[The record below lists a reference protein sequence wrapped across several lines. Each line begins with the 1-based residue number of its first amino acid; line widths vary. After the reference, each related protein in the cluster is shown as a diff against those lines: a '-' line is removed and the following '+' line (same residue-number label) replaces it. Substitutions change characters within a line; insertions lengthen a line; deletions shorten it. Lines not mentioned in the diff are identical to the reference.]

1 LDGYLK
7 KFINIIIS
15 VLLLFNV
22 SFSQIDTI
30 YNNIYS
36 PYHGTTGISSL
47 VKTDSFYYA
56 LFNQKDV
63 PDLIQ
68 NYGIL
73 KFDKKGN
80 IIDSSL
86 WGHIDNSIAFNY
98 GHVFIETSDN
108 NFVFCG
114 GTKDSLGTVRGILVK
129 VDNNLDTLWTKWFNH
144 PDTLIASQANPSVI
158 YSTLTDIKETP
169 DGGYIIIGNYNKDC
183 INLNVH
189 GFLIK
194 TDTSG
199 NILWFKLMPSS
210 IISSNY
216 LYDIEIDILD
226 SGFYF
231 PSNRSNQAPANI
243 SLFKTDKMGN
253 VKWYTKVN
261 LVTYPEYPQYP
272 IDAEVINDSTVVIA
286 STFAWKDIPTNHL
299 QNSVMVTSV
308 NTNTHLI
315 NWEERFSFNN
325 ERVGKT
331 LHQSIGANLTPN
343 GNIAISTT
351 MIVYNMGYRG
361 SLLLINQ
368 NGDSLWQR
376 YYAHTY
382 SDSNNVDLQLNDLVV
397 CDDGGFLMGGFYHKD
412 LEMYSHAWL
421 VKTDSLGFAPAA
433 FTLAV
438 EEKHLVITQQ
448 AMLYPN
454 PAQSNINLRFKENP
468 DSKLS
473 LLIYNSAGVLVKQ
486 KVLSAYENEYR
497 INIENLEKGVYFI
510 RIVSDNQLMFNSKF
524 IKL

>member
-1 LDGYLK
+1 MK
-7 KFINIIIS
+7 NFIAIIIS
-15 VLLLFNV
+15 ILLFNV
-22 SFSQIDTI
+22 SFSQIDTV
-30 YNNIYS
+30 YNKILY
-36 PYHGTTGISSL
+36 PFVGTTGISSL
-47 VKTDSFYYA
+47 ITDDIYYYA
-56 LFNQKDV
+56 LVGQIET
-63 PDLIQ
+63 PDFIQ
-68 NYGIL
+68 NYGFL
-73 KFDKKGN
+73 KINKTGTIVDTVFHSVKSTIQGVDM
-80 IIDSSL
+80 
-86 WGHIDNSIAFNY
+86 NY
-98 GHVFIETSDN
+98 GHGFTMTSDSS
-108 NFVFCG
+108 FLYCG
-114 GTKDSLGTVRGILVK
+114 GTQEKQGRVLGFLVK
-129 VDNNLDTLWTKWFNH
+129 TNYDFDTLWSKVFYH
-144 PDTLIASQANPSVI
+144 PDTAIAALANPSDVVI
-158 YSTLTDIKETP
+158 KLSDIKETQ
-169 DGGYIIIGNYNKDC
+169 DGGYIITGNYNKDC
-183 INLNVH
+183 INLNMH

-210 IISSNY
+210 IISSNH
-216 LYDIEIDILD
+216 LYDIEIDPLD

-231 PSNRSNQAPANI
+231 PSNRSNQAPQNI
-243 SLFKTDKMGN
+243 SLFKTDKFGN

-261 LVTYPEYPQYP
+261 LVTAPEYPQYP
-272 IDAEVINDSTVVIA
+272 VDAEIISDSTVIVA
-286 STFAWKDIPTNHL
+286 SAITWKDIPTNHW

-382 SDSNNVDLQLNDLVV
+382 SDSNDVDLQLNDLVV
-397 CDDGGFLMGGFYHKD
+397 CDDGGFLLGGIYHKD
-412 LEMYSHAWL
+412 LEMYEHSWL

-448 AMLYPN
+448 PLLYPN
-454 PAQSNINLRFKENP
+454 PAQSNINLRFEENP
-468 DSKLS
+468 KSPLTF
-473 LLIYNSAGVLVKQ
+473 LIYNSSGVLVKKETQ
-486 KVLSAYENEYR
+486 ASYMMEYR
-497 INIENLEKGVYFI
+497 INIEDLEKGVYFI

>member
-1 LDGYLK
+1 MK
-7 KFINIIIS
+7 KFIATIIS
-15 VLLLFNV
+15 VLLFNV
-22 SFSQIDTI
+22 SFSQTDTTF
-30 YNNIYS
+30 NNLYS
-36 PYHGTTGISSL
+36 PYHGTTGINSL
-47 VKTDSFYYA
+47 INNDSFYYA
-56 LFNQKDV
+56 LYSQLDT

-73 KFDKKGN
+73 KFNKYGELL
-80 IIDSSL
+80 DSSL
-86 WGHIDNSIAFNY
+86 WGHLDTSVAFNF
-98 GHVFIETSDN
+98 GHTFIKTTDN
-108 NFVFCG
+108 YFVFCG
-114 GTKDSLGTVRGILVK
+114 SSKDSQGTVRGILVK
-129 VDNNLDTLWTKWFNH
+129 VNCNLDTLWTKWFNH

-216 LYDIEIDILD
+216 LYDIEIDPID

-231 PSNRSNQAPANI
+231 PSNRSNQAPQNI
-243 SLFKTDKMGN
+243 SLFKTDKFGN
-253 VKWYTKVN
+253 VLWFTKVN
-261 LVTYPEYPQYP
+261 LVSYPKYPQYP
-272 IDAEVINDSTVVIA
+272 VDAEVIDSSTVIVV
-286 STFAWKDIPTNHL
+286 STIDWENTVTSHIH
-299 QNSVMVTSV
+299 NSVMVTSV
-308 NTNTHLI
+308 NTNTHSI
-315 NWEERFSFNN
+315 NWENEFSFNN
-325 ERVGKT
+325 ERDCPT

-421 VKTDSLGFAPAA
+421 VKTDSLGFAPAT
-433 FTLAV
+433 FTLSV
-438 EEKHLVITQQ
+438 EEKHLVIIQQ
-448 AMLYPN
+448 PLLYPN
-454 PAQSNINLRFKENP
+454 PAQNVINLRFNENQN
-468 DSKLS
+468 SQ
-473 LLIYNSAGVLVKQ
+473 INIQVYNSSGVLLKQ
-486 KVLSAYENEYR
+486 EKHPASKKEYR
-497 INIENLEKGVYFI
+497 INIEDLETGVYFI
-510 RIVSDNQLMFNSKF
+510 KILSDDKKVFSGKF
-524 IKL
+524 VKM